1 MYQYLL
7 DPKAQTEYEESIEF
21 YAERSE
27 QATLKFIEIVEQTI
41 EQLCK
46 KPYGNRK
53 KYKNYYEINLEKY
66 PFSIIYI
73 IEEEVKQIII
83 ISIYHQSRNPK
94 YKYKAKKK
102 K

>member
-1 MYQYLL
+1 MYQHLL

-27 QATLKFIEIVEQTI
+27 QATLNFIEIVEQTI
-41 EQLCK
+41 EQICK
-46 KPYGNRK
+46 KPYVNK
-53 KYKNYYEINLEKY
+53 KKHTNFYEIALEKY
-66 PFSIIYI
+66 PFTIIYT
-73 IEEEVKQIII
+73 IEEEIKLIVIV
-83 ISIYHQSRNPK
+83 SIYHHSRNPK